1 MKSTAICPISNNRIN
16 EKVARGN
23 AFLTVLVITAFLL
36 TSNPILIILL
46 LIDFMLRG
54 LELSKYSPF
63 AIISAPT
70 VKILGLRTIM
80 INAGPKLFAARI
92 GILFSLC
99 ILVSVL
105 SGINLAAYIF
115 ASVFGICAFLE
126 AFFGYCIACRIYP
139 FVYRA
144 FYSTT
149 N

>member
-36 TSNPILIILL
+36 TSNLL
-46 LIDFMLRG
+46 LIMLLLVDFMLRG
-54 LELSKYSPF
+54 LELTKYSPF
-63 AIISAPT
+63 TIISARI